1 MNKKKLVTTL
11 GSLALVGA
19 IGVGATLAYFSDKTG
34 QINNTF
40 TLSDKVK
47 VVLDEQKYGD
57 ENANRV
63 LANHYDNVVQ
73 GVNYDKDPTVTLGNT
88 DLKQYAFIA
97 LDESKDMEI
106 VDLQNQNWQHIETVD
121 NIKVYVYVNNG
132 DYIVTANND
141 VKTEEQEQAG
151 DYEAGIQLTPLFTQV
166 KLKDTV
172 SAEENKKELD
182 GIKLAAAAIQAEGIE
197 NDGETPAY
205 MVAYNAI
212 KTGLLQAVN
221 G

>member
-1 MNKKKLVTTL
+1 MNKKKMVTTL

-47 VVLDEQKYGD
+47 VVLDEQEYGN
-57 ENANRV
+57 EEANRV
-63 LANHYDNVVQ
+63 LENHYDNVVQ
-73 GVNYDKDPTVTLGNT
+73 GVKYGKDPTVTLGNT

-97 LDESKDMEI
+97 LDESNDMEI
-106 VDLQNQNWQHIETVD
+106 VDLQTDNWDLIETVGD
-121 NIKVYVYVNNG
+121 VKVYVYMNNG

-141 VKTEEQEQAG
+141 VKTVEEEQAG

-166 KLKDTV
+166 KLKDNV
-172 SAEENKKELD
+172 LAEESKKELD

-197 NDGETPAY
+197 NDGDTPAHI
-205 MVAYNAI
+205 VAYNTI
-212 KTGLLQAVN
+212 RTGLLEVVN
-221 G
+221 K